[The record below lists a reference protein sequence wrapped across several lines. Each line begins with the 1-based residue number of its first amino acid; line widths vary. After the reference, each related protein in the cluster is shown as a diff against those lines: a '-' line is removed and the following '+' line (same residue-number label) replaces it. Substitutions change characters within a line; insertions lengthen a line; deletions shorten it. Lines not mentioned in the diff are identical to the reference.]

1 MYNYTSIVVQDKQL
15 FARVFIR
22 PTSVSYSILC
32 PVIGSFRKMASF
44 VRCWKLSTNK
54 LTENCR
60 CSSLSMPILYII
72 YIYMY
77 CYSLIEWLDC
87 CRYNYSDNSI
97 IGAELMEKYIFVF
110 SSFLV
115 SIGSSAWQQIT
126 RKRSSKCFFPLS
138 ICLFLLEVF
147 SFNNINH
154 ILKTNFFS

>member
-72 YIYMY
+72 YIYVLLFSNWVIGLLPLQLFWQFDY
-77 CYSLIEWLDC
+77 RRWTHGKIYIRLFIVPCVDWIECLAA
-87 CRYNYSDNSI
+87 NN
-97 IGAELMEKYIFVF
+97 AETIVQMFF
-110 SSFLV
+110 SSIDLFV
-115 SIGSSAWQQIT
+115 SI
-126 RKRSSKCFFPLS
+126 RSIFFQ
-138 ICLFLLEVF
+138 
-147 SFNNINH
+147 
-154 ILKTNFFS
+154 